1 MGIRAHKSFAIQL
14 DSVKTVGLC
23 PICSMRTGTVCLS
36 CSPVIPS
43 PSSARRTV
51 GTQRSLLDE
60 GVDECS
66 AWRDGETE
74 KRQCYL
80 TLRAWPSPGRLRLN
94 SVRLVWTAQPSDTV
108 FVLGLWTWFHG
119 VERFPKIIAGL
130 LLSIKHTCILHW
142 SEVFAVYPPFSIV
155 DWGCK

>member
-66 AWRDGETE
+66 AWRDGGTENEAVLLNESLTEPWETAFE
-74 KRQCYL
+74 FCETRMNGP
-80 TLRAWPSPGRLRLN
+80 A
-94 SVRLVWTAQPSDTV
+94 
-108 FVLGLWTWFHG
+108 
-119 VERFPKIIAGL
+119 I
-130 LLSIKHTCILHW
+130 
-142 SEVFAVYPPFSIV
+142 
-155 DWGCK
+155 